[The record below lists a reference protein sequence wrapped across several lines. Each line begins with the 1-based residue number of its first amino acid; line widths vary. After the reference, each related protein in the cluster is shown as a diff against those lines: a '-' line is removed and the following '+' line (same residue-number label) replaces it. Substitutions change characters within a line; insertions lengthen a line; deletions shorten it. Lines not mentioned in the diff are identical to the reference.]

1 MFMDFLRKHM
11 RTIFFITI
19 VFFLGSALIG
29 FGGYLFGSKNSM
41 DAVVEV
47 NGEKVPYRR
56 FATMMS
62 RVTDMM
68 AQNKEEMNEQVRL
81 QKKQEILQD
90 LIQETVFWQ
99 QSKKYGISVSD
110 AELAADIQRY
120 PAFQRDGHFDH
131 QTYYQTLGQILR
143 MSPVEFEESR
153 RRQIAMFKLR
163 YLIASSIRITEAEL
177 RYEYARA
184 NRGNMS
190 AFEKDR
196 QKFFDSLRQE
206 KTMLVFNEWFKQ
218 LNSSMKIKVN
228 LDEIE
233 RSERGA

>member
-11 RTIFFITI
+11 RIIFFITI

-29 FGGYLFGSKNSM
+29 FGGYLFGSKSSM
-41 DAVVEV
+41 DAVVEI
-47 NGEKVPYRR
+47 NGEEVPYRR
-56 FATMMS
+56 FSNMMA
-62 RVTDMM
+62 RVTENM
-68 AQNKEEMNEQVRL
+68 AQKKEEMTEQIRQ

-110 AELAADIQRY
+110 SELAADIQRY

-131 QTYYQTLGQILR
+131 QTYYQVLGQMLR
-143 MSPVEFEESR
+143 MSAVEFEDSR
-153 RRQIAMFKLR
+153 RRQIATFKLR
-163 YLIASSIRITEAEL
+163 HLIASSIRITEAEL

-184 NRGNMS
+184 NRGNMA

-196 QKFFDSLRQE
+196 PKFLESLRQE

-218 LNSSMKIKVN
+218 LNSSMKIKVH
-228 LDEIE
+228 LEEIE